1 MHWSPTNENNFSQSK
16 ANSFIGANCK
26 STFRYCILFF
36 ETPCTIDHI
45 KNVNVLQDTMQ
56 AGIVPDIQGKL
67 FTIVFKLA

>member
-1 MHWSPTNENNFSQSK
+1 MKIIS
-16 ANSFIGANCK
+16 ANQKPIRSLVLTVNPPLDIAYF
-26 STFRYCILFF
+26 FF